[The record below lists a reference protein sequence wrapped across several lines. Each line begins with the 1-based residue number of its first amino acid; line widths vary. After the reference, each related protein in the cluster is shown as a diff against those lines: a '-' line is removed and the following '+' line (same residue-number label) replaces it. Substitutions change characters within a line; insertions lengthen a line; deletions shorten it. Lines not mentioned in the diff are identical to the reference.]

1 VLHVRLTVLAAVL
14 AATPVMAAPE
24 PLAGTTA
31 AEQTYLDYMNQKVCE
46 KIIVTGSRLGVRRVC
61 ATRAEWAARRLE
73 DRQAIDT
80 LQTRLCAYT
89 HNSGTGK
96 PTC

>member
-1 VLHVRLTVLAAVL
+1 MLHLRLSVLAAVL
-14 AATPVMAAPE
+14 AAAPAMAAPQ
-24 PLAGTTA
+24 PQAGTTA
-31 AEQTYLDYMNQKVCE
+31 ADQASAGYMNQKVCE
-46 KIIVTGSRLGVRRVC
+46 SITVTGSRLGVRKFC